1 MSEKKVAV
9 LGIIVVALVI
19 AIFAM
24 QVLYYSPILDR
35 LNSQVNTQQIQ
46 LDSKDAQ
53 ISNLNSQIDNL
64 QSQIDS
70 KDAHITNLNSEID
83 NLQSQID
90 SNGAQIS
97 NLNSQIDNL
106 QSQLLDATALI
117 AQLQGPTGILPT
129 YMDLGWEGEDT
140 YHGNYF
146 LQLSLKNTETL
157 PITQIY
163 VTLDSVQIPMAF
175 TYLNTTVNVASP
187 LPSYQTAIGIQ
198 DVTPPVT
205 HPGTY
210 PLVIQAITNNGTIYT
225 YQTTITSHVGN

>member
-1 MSEKKVAV
+1 MSEKKTAG

-19 AIFAM
+19 VMVALHL
-24 QVLYYSPILDR
+24 LYYQPMSDS
-35 LNSQVNTQQIQ
+35 LNSQINTQQIQ

-70 KDAHITNLNSEID
+70 KDAQITNLDSEID
-83 NLQSQID
+83 TLELQVD
-90 SNGAQIS
+90 SKDAQIS
-97 NLNSQIDNL
+97 SLNSQIDNL

-117 AQLQGPTGILPT
+117 NQLHGPTGILPT
-129 YMDLGWEGEDT
+129 HMDLGWEGPDVN
-140 YHGNYF
+140 HGDYF

-175 TYLNTTVNVASP
+175 TYLNTTVNVAAP
-187 LPSYQTAIGIQ
+187 LPSYQTATGIQ
-198 DVTPPVT
+198 DVTPPIV

-210 PLVIQAITNNGTIYT
+210 PLVIQAIANNGTIYT
-225 YQTTITSHVGN
+225 YQTSITSHVWD